1 MEQVK
6 DNGKTEQKWPREP
19 ILGVLGTNA
28 ISHLAGGGAPS
39 SLGPKNTFLVF
50 LPDSKAPDRQ
60 WGTAVKVELTD
71 LQNILAGSF
80 FLFVVMAR
88 IINTNVKQDTDI
100 AAWKM

>member
-1 MEQVK
+1 MAHGTHSGCSGDQCNK
-6 DNGKTEQKWPREP
+6 PPRWR
-19 ILGVLGTNA
+19 
-28 ISHLAGGGAPS
+28 GGGAPS

-50 LPDSKAPDRQ
+50 LPDCKAPDRQ

-71 LQNILAGSF
+71 LQNILACSF